1 MLNYAR
7 ALFANAA
14 KSELLTNWHKTCEI
28 RESFY
33 RHGENI
39 SATSGDLAKVSVNLC
54 KVAVDLKLSKI
65 MGNKLSL
72 HVFNSRQNEW
82 DLSNALNR
90 WFTYHEQVT
99 RRRILQHKV
108 EKTAIINGMS
118 GIMAIPEYDYER
130 EKMIEAVG
138 QKLAPQ
144 NMFFDPLEED
154 DKRTFF
160 IVREVAAGTQFDQK
174 HSALLKKRDVKEF
187 ARGPQISMTW
197 GHFYTN
203 TAQSMLSKING
214 AQVEVIRVW
223 VKDYTKENKKYY
235 YTDTPEAAAA
245 MEEADK
251 ELVYILQEGHL
262 PAEGERHSDHY
273 NRHMAQYKAVK
284 QDPMVDET
292 QLAFLENHINATAE
306 FFNKGDQAPDD
317 IREELKF
324 KNGWRYIK
332 IIGDQII
339 YDGESPLK
347 RRPVPIAL
355 FRNCIN
361 DEMSIGIS
369 DMDAL
374 MNLNRDFNS
383 MILDKLERSRKYA
396 FPKEFVH
403 VSFDPETHK
412 DGEPIKIN
420 DPSELAC
427 YTFQQ
432 PPTGSPDME
441 QLLSM
446 YMNFI
451 ELIGGANS
459 TVQGEVPNTRTSGI
473 GIAQL
478 QGQAVSRFMAT
489 QDLFTDDG
497 WTEYAEIAYSQLIQF
512 LDEPMFLD
520 IVGPEYQE
528 AVALLPEMLDPYAY
542 LKIMRIP
549 VGADFEQ
556 AEAQA
561 LLSMAQVGRTLF
573 GLPPDV
579 VHKTIASEPNAGAV
593 SRIAGKMFKELEKNQ
608 EAKQYQQQM
617 VRQEMNP
624 QPQGQGANV
633 T

>member
-1 MLNYAR
+1 VFKWELDSRFDKERHDEVLDYAR

-14 KSELLTNWHKTCEI
+14 KSSLLTNWHHTCQT

-33 RHGENI
+33 RHGENL
-39 SATSGDLAKVSVNLC
+39 SATSEDLAKVGVNLC

-72 HVFNSRQNEW
+72 HVFNSRQSEW

-118 GIMAIPEYDYER
+118 GILAIPEFDYER

-138 QKLAPQ
+138 QKLSPQ

-160 IVREVAAGTQFDQK
+160 IVREVGAAAQYDQK
-174 HSALLKKRDVKEF
+174 FSALLKKHDAHEF

-197 GHFYTN
+197 GHFYTG
-203 TAQSMLSKING
+203 TAQSMLGAVNG
-214 AQVEVIRVW
+214 GQVEIVRIW
-223 VKDYTKENKKYY
+223 VKDFTKEDKKYY
-235 YTDTPEAAAA
+235 YTDSPEAAEA
-245 MEEADK
+245 MKEADM
-251 ELVYILQEGHL
+251 ELLYIMQEGLL
-262 PAEGERHSDHY
+262 PLEGERHSDHY
-273 NRHMAQYKAVK
+273 NRHMEQYEAIK
-284 QDPMVDET
+284 QDPMVDKV
-292 QLAFLENHINATAE
+292 QLANLEIHINATADL
-306 FFNKGDQAPDD
+306 FNNGDQQPDD

-332 IIGDQII
+332 IIGDQIV
-339 YDGESPLK
+339 YDGSSPLK

-383 MILDKLERSRKYA
+383 MILDKLERSRKYS
-396 FPKEFVH
+396 FPREFVH
-403 VSFDPETHK
+403 VSFDPETDK
-412 DGEPIKIN
+412 NGEPTKIN
-420 DPSELAC
+420 DTNELAC
-427 YTFQQ
+427 YKFQQ

-446 YMNFI
+446 YMSFI

-459 TVQGEVPNTRTSGI
+459 TVQGEVPQTRTSGI

-478 QGQAVSRFMAT
+478 QSQAVQRFLTT

-497 WTEYAEIAYSQLIQF
+497 WTEYAE
-512 LDEPMFLD
+512 
-520 IVGPEYQE
+520 
-528 AVALLPEMLDPYAY
+528 MLDPYAY
-542 LKIMRIP
+542 LKIMRVPI
-549 VGADFEQ
+549 GADFEQ

-561 LLSMAQVGRTLF
+561 LLSMSQVARTLF
-573 GLPPDV
+573 NLPPDL

-593 SRIAGKMFKELEKNQ
+593 SRIAGKMYREWEANQ
-608 EAKQYQQQM
+608 QAQQYQAEM
-617 VRQEMNP
+617 VKQEMNP
-624 QPQGQGANV
+624 QPQGQGANIK
-633 T
+633 